1 MEGVQF
7 IQKDVLPLIWDFI
20 VENNMN
26 KDGDEDDKVEDADY
40 NPPIVSPGILKSG
53 NEEEV
58 KNTTDDEL
66 FPIVLRAY
74 GGKDGFDGTNPSVK
88 KWMHKLLSELNSLLS
103 TTYQLNFNGLS
114 NNKISYVRADTYR
127 RA

>member
-1 MEGVQF
+1 
-7 IQKDVLPLIWDFI
+7 
-20 VENNMN
+20 MN
-26 KDGDEDDKVEDADY
+26 KDGDEDDKVEDDDVDEASSNDNKNSNIPKKDNEDACLPTSNNKKRKY

-53 NEEEV
+53 NEDEV

-74 GGKDGFDGTNPSVK
+74 GGEDGFDGTNPSVK

-103 TTYQLNFNGLS
+103 TG
-114 NNKISYVRADTYR
+114 
-127 RA
+127 